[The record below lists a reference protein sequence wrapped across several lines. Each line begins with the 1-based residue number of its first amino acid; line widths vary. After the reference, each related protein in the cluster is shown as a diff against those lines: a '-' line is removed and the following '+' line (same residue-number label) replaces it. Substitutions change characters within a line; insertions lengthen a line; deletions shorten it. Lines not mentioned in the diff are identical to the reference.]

1 MHTSYTDKDLKWFQ
15 AYDKNIDTALKTIKK
30 LKEDLATKPEL
41 MPTTSDKY
49 RLYVSLLINEAV
61 ELQEMYM
68 EMEGHFQGEAH
79 SDEEPVPYV
88 TQATS

>member
-1 MHTSYTDKDLKWFQ
+1 MHTSYTDKDIKWFQ

-30 LKEDLATKPEL
+30 LKEDLSTKPEL

-68 EMEGHFQGEAH
+68 EMEGRM
-79 SDEEPVPYV
+79 DDMEPVREV
-88 TQATS
+88 TQETY